1 MRQAAHYNWPVKF
14 FYCDRFNF
22 FLPQGH
28 RFPITKYALL
38 RESIEQASLVT
49 PEDLI
54 ESEAATD
61 EQILRVHTA
70 EYLQKLKDGAL
81 TDKEQRRLG
90 LPWSLALLERSRR
103 SVGGTLSTAK
113 AALAEGLAM
122 NLAGGTHH
130 AYPDHGE
137 GFCVFNDVAIAIR
150 ALQAEGQLTK
160 AVILDCD
167 VHQGNGTAVIF
178 EHDDSV
184 FTFSVHGEKNF
195 PLHKEQSN
203 LDLELPDNTDDVDYL
218 EAIEYGVERA
228 LASTQSQLAFYLAGA
243 DPFEGDSLGR
253 LKVSKAGLAA
263 RDRLVFDL
271 CAQAGVPVAVVL
283 SGGYARDIR
292 DSVAIQFQTA
302 QIAVEKYT
310 RRGEAFAS

>member
-1 MRQAAHYNWPVKF
+1 VKF

-22 FLPQGH
+22 FLPPGH

-38 RESIEQASLVT
+38 RESIEQAGLVA

-54 ESEAATD
+54 ESEPATD

-70 EYLQKLKDGAL
+70 EYLQKLKDGTL

-103 SVGGTLSTAK
+103 SVGGTLASAK

-130 AYPDHGE
+130 AYPEHGE
-137 GFCVFNDVAIAIR
+137 GFCVFNDVAITIR
-150 ALQAEGQLTK
+150 ALQAEGLLTK
-160 AVILDCD
+160 AVVLDCD
-167 VHQGNGTAVIF
+167 VHQGNGTAAIF
-178 EHDDSV
+178 ENDDSV

-195 PLHKEQSN
+195 PLHKEKSD
-203 LDLELPDNTDDVDYL
+203 LDLELPDNTDDADYL

-228 LASTQSQLAFYLAGA
+228 LAAAQPQLAFYLAGA

-263 RDRLVFDL
+263 RDCLVFDL
-271 CAQAGVPVAVVL
+271 CAQAGIPVAIVL

-302 QIAVEKYT
+302 QIAVEKYNKVSPVT
-310 RRGEAFAS
+310 